1 MTLQHS
7 YNTTEIYKKLQAEQL
22 KNFELEQKLI
32 SQANETNDYKLHVK
46 QLEDQIQ
53 MLQSTNVLDDR
64 PKMVNSHKSQ
74 KYAIIQQLET
84 LGEIDR
90 DDIEQQQKI
99 DSLQNSINNLLF
111 DSGIDDAF
119 KSQPDYL
126 FKQLNLKDSQL
137 VSIKQENENL
147 KNKISR
153 IEQKN
158 QELSTK
164 DLNLQKSLLLNSQ
177 IQFQQTTQSLLEA
190 DPQVQ
195 KIAQLS
201 QRITEQDEIIVQQ
214 KALLEKSRVNSKNQ
228 LIQQLQENLT
238 EQEELYNTVSIE
250 NQELKNKIQIL
261 QDKLSKSEQQASQ
274 TTKNCDQLQ
283 SQLENCLQDNS
294 KLQVQ
299 LKEQNDNYQ
308 LLKTDLQNL
317 KQRLLEFESV
327 KKQLFD
333 SQNSNTK
340 EQIDILEQKLQTQKA
355 ELTQVKQK
363 YFQLLT
369 EQKQFKSAQ
378 QELKDVKL
386 SEQILKQQLQEQTEN
401 SERTIANQSEE
412 IQFLNGQLELSR
424 IREETPKNYVP
435 LQQFQN
441 LNIEIMNLK
450 QELQE
455 YMIQTEQNK
464 QIQSELK
471 TLQLRFIKLQREN
484 ENLSKQSLRI
494 PEETVNGS
502 IFDYLKKIAIKD
514 FQEQNNSEITKD
526 NTQELK
532 DEIKKLK
539 IQRKQLADY
548 INELRKEEAEEN
560 VADEFLNDFQDILQK
575 SKEETEQIQ
584 LNQLNEAGEEKEEGD
599 ADLDFLDDD
608 E

>member
-7 YNTTEIYKKLQAEQL
+7 YNSTEIYKKLQAEQL

-32 SQANETNDYKLHVK
+32 TQANETNDYKLHAK
-46 QLEDQIQ
+46 QLEEEIY
-53 MLQSTNVLDDR
+53 MLKSTNVQDAR
-64 PKMVNSHKSQ
+64 TNMVNSQKGQ
-74 KYAIIQQLET
+74 KYAIIQQLQT

-111 DSGIDDAF
+111 DSGIDDVF
-119 KSQPDYL
+119 KSQPEYL

-164 DLNLQKSLLLNSQ
+164 DLNLQKSILLNSQ

-195 KIAQLS
+195 KIVQLS

-228 LIQQLQENLT
+228 LIQQLQDNLT
-238 EQEELYNTVSIE
+238 EQEQLYNTVSVE

-261 QDKLSKSEQQASQ
+261 QDKLNKSEQQTSQ
-274 TTKNCDQLQ
+274 TTKSCDQLQ
-283 SQLENCLQDNS
+283 QQLENCLQDNS

-340 EQIDILEQKLQTQKA
+340 EQIDMLEGKLQTQKA

-378 QELKDVKL
+378 QELKDVKI
-386 SEQILKQQLQEQTEN
+386 SEQQLKIQLQEQIEN

-514 FQEQNNSEITKD
+514 FQEQNGSSEITKD

-584 LNQLNEAGEEKEEGD
+584 QNQLNEQEKQGD